1 MSPSMQILK
10 SMFEVDVCIQ
20 PMSPFI
26 ADHYVSN
33 NEYKIEGILKY
44 MCCVL
49 YVTFH
54 RKDTTTKK
62 DKIQRRFSINNAC
75 EKYCIPQILALQW

>member
-26 ADHYVSN
+26 ADYYVSN

-44 MCCVL
+44 MCCVE
-49 YVTFH
+49 
-54 RKDTTTKK
+54 
-62 DKIQRRFSINNAC
+62 KIQRQRKKRYNEDSV
-75 EKYCIPQILALQW
+75 